1 MNLLHAV
8 IFLCIENHSAI
19 ADAVSE
25 CFHFGILLSYLTAL
39 ASIASAARF
48 LFRRFSHSR

>member
-19 ADAVSE
+19 AGAVSA
-25 CFHFGILLSYLTAL
+25 CFHFGVLLSYLTAL
-39 ASIASAARF
+39 AGLASAARF
-48 LFRRFSHSR
+48 LFRRFSNSR